1 MEETRTNTLI
11 STVSPGTDASGV
23 SEVPFVEALAHP
35 ACAFRHPEEVVHH
48 PWFTNQEKRVVLL
61 SWVRDELVAEQLAC
75 KAAPELEEVA
85 RTDAVIEAL
94 AHYDPRAADEY
105 RSPVATLRRQPKQRF
120 RPNAVHWQD
129 SVPVDSPLLECHA
142 RSTPPRRAGRE

>member
-1 MEETRTNTLI
+1 MPPGSPPSLNRGGTAMEEARTNPMI
-11 STVSPGTDASGV
+11 STANPCTDARGI
-23 SEVPFVEALAHP
+23 SETSFVEALAHP
-35 ACAFRHPEEVVHH
+35 ACVFRHPEEVVHH
-48 PWFTNQEKRVVLL
+48 TWFTDQEKRLVLL

-75 KAAPELEEVA
+75 KAAPELELVV

-120 RPNAVHWQD
+120 RPNAVH
-129 SVPVDSPLLECHA
+129 
-142 RSTPPRRAGRE
+142 